1 MSQFMKKIFY
11 KQRADFEKDAI
22 QRDQN
27 YSLPEDVIEHKN
39 IYYSNDKQKEHR
51 LDIYYPA
58 SKSTSPLPVIINVH
72 GGGLL
77 LGNKEFNRPFCAK
90 LCQAGYLV
98 FSIEYSLI
106 PDCLFYD
113 QCQDLSNAFD
123 FIESLLPQYDGDSSR
138 IYAAGDSGG
147 ACLLLYA
154 CAMQNDPKL
163 AKAAGIKPSSI
174 PLQALGFISGMF
186 YTNKKDKIGLFLPRY
201 LYGKN
206 YKKTA
211 FAPYISPE
219 NPEILSALPPSL
231 LVTSK
236 NDYLQHYTLQFE
248 KALAQNNTPHKLIV
262 FPKNKALTHAFSVFE
277 PQLEESRKAIDVMLH
292 FFEKTTNA

>member
-1 MSQFMKKIFY
+1 MKKMFY

-27 YSLPEDVIEHKN
+27 YSLPDDVIEHKN

-98 FSIEYSLI
+98 FSIEYRLI

-123 FIESLLPQYDGDSSR
+123 FIKSLP
-138 IYAAGDSGG
+138 
-147 ACLLLYA
+147 
-154 CAMQNDPKL
+154 
-163 AKAAGIKPSSI
+163 
-174 PLQALGFISGMF
+174 
-186 YTNKKDKIGLFLPRY
+186 
-201 LYGKN
+201 
-206 YKKTA
+206 
-211 FAPYISPE
+211 
-219 NPEILSALPPSL
+219 
-231 LVTSK
+231 
-236 NDYLQHYTLQFE
+236 
-248 KALAQNNTPHKLIV
+248 
-262 FPKNKALTHAFSVFE
+262 ALTHS
-277 PQLEESRKAIDVMLH
+277 SSGKARS
-292 FFEKTTNA
+292 

>member
-1 MSQFMKKIFY
+1 MSQFMKKMFY

-98 FSIEYSLI
+98 FSIEYRLI
-106 PDCLFYD
+106 PDCLSMISVKI
-113 QCQDLSNAFD
+113 CQMHLILSNHCYHNTTETAVV
-123 FIESLLPQYDGDSSR
+123 STLPETVAVPVCYYMPVR
-138 IYAAGDSGG
+138 CKMIRN
-147 ACLLLYA
+147 LR
-154 CAMQNDPKL
+154 
-163 AKAAGIKPSSI
+163 KP
-174 PLQALGFISGMF
+174 Q
-186 YTNKKDKIGLFLPRY
+186 
-201 LYGKN
+201 
-206 YKKTA
+206 
-211 FAPYISPE
+211 
-219 NPEILSALPPSL
+219 
-231 LVTSK
+231 V
-236 NDYLQHYTLQFE
+236 
-248 KALAQNNTPHKLIV
+248 
-262 FPKNKALTHAFSVFE
+262 
-277 PQLEESRKAIDVMLH
+277 
-292 FFEKTTNA
+292 

>member
-11 KQRADFEKDAI
+11 KQRADFEKDAL
-22 QRDQN
+22 QREQG

-39 IYYSNDKQKEHR
+39 IFYSNDKKKEHR
-51 LDIYYPA
+51 LDVYCPA
-58 SKSTSPLPVIINVH
+58 AESTSPLPVIINVH

-77 LGNKEFNRPFCAK
+77 LGSKEFNRPFCAK

-98 FSIEYSLI
+98 FSIEYRLI

-113 QCQDLSNAFD
+113 QCQDLSSAFD
-123 FIESLLPQYDGDSSR
+123 FIETLLPQYHGDSSR

-154 CAMQNDPKL
+154 CAMQNAPKL
-163 AKAAGIKPSSI
+163 AKAANVKPSKIS
-174 PLQALGFISGMF
+174 LQALGFISGMF

-211 FAPYISPE
+211 FAPYINPE
-219 NPEILSALPPSL
+219 NPEILAANSHFCL
-231 LVTSK
+231 LQAKMTICSTIPYNLK
-236 NDYLQHYTLQFE
+236 KH
-248 KALAQNNTPHKLIV
+248 
-262 FPKNKALTHAFSVFE
+262 
-277 PQLEESRKAIDVMLH
+277 
-292 FFEKTTNA
+292 

>member
-1 MSQFMKKIFY
+1 
-11 KQRADFEKDAI
+11 
-22 QRDQN
+22 
-27 YSLPEDVIEHKN
+27 
-39 IYYSNDKQKEHR
+39 
-51 LDIYYPA
+51 
-58 SKSTSPLPVIINVH
+58 
-72 GGGLL
+72 
-77 LGNKEFNRPFCAK
+77 
-90 LCQAGYLV
+90 
-98 FSIEYSLI
+98 
-106 PDCLFYD
+106 
-113 QCQDLSNAFD
+113 
-123 FIESLLPQYDGDSSR
+123 
-138 IYAAGDSGG
+138 
-147 ACLLLYA
+147 
-154 CAMQNDPKL
+154 
-163 AKAAGIKPSSI
+163 
-174 PLQALGFISGMF
+174 MF